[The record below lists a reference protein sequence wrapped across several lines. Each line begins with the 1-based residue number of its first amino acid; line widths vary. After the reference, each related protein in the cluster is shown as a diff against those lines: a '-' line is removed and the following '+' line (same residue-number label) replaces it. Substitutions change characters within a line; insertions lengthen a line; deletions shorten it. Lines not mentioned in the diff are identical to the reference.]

1 MFRVEEV
8 VTWTR
13 SRREIVLHAW
23 QRPGYPVFVAC
34 RTRLGPVRL
43 LPYEIQFRKATG
55 MMQTCDECGG
65 SLKDGYEVREH
76 GRDENGYADE
86 EILCGRCANKR
97 VSIEPGTR
105 TKMIIAGDLVH
116 EWDGNA
122 AVAFAQCFFE
132 YPERIEIGHL
142 RYVEGARW

>member
-1 MFRVEEV
+1 
-8 VTWTR
+8 
-13 SRREIVLHAW
+13 
-23 QRPGYPVFVAC
+23 
-34 RTRLGPVRL
+34 
-43 LPYEIQFRKATG
+43 

-86 EILCGRCANKR
+86 EILCSRCANPANF
-97 VSIEPGTR
+97 VEPVCKGLDR
-105 TKMIIAGDLVH
+105 PATKLVIAGDPSH

-122 AVAFAQCFFE
+122 AAAFAQCFFE
-132 YPERIEIGHL
+132 YPERLEIGHL